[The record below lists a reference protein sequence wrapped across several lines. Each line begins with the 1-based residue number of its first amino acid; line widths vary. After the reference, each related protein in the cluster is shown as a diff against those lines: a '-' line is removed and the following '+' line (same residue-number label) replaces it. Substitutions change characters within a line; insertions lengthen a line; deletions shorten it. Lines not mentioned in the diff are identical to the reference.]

1 MRLVHREFVYVGDPV
16 PELNEQEYGAFLLE
30 FQKALL
36 SSLKKRNLL
45 NHSQYERCI
54 DELEKQYC
62 RKRRSQA

>member
-16 PELNEQEYGAFLLE
+16 PEINEQEYGAFLLE

-45 NHSQYERCI
+45 NHSQYVKKNGVLVGCI
-54 DELEKQYC
+54 VTL
-62 RKRRSQA
+62 KRLSL